1 MILSLR
7 DISENTGKTEKTQA
21 DLEIRVI
28 TVNGLH
34 YPVVSASPV
43 DITVVNTGNKNLSV
57 TASGEVQ
64 TVIPCDRCLKEVQCT
79 VPYEVTRK
87 LDMKQTEE
95 QRIADL
101 DEISYLTGTNLD
113 VDRLVYL
120 EVLMN
125 WPVKVLCKEDC
136 KGICSRCGKDLNLG
150 PCGCAD
156 EPKDPHMAAIS
167 DIFSKFKEV

>member
-1 MILSLR
+1 MIVSLR
-7 DISENTGKTEKTQA
+7 EITENTGKTEKHQGS
-21 DLEIRVI
+21 LEFMEVA
-28 TVNGLH
+28 VNGLR
-34 YPVVSASPV
+34 YPVISASPV
-43 DITVVNTGNKNLSV
+43 EITVTNIGNKTVSV
-57 TASGEVQ
+57 SASGGICV
-64 TVIPCDRCLKEVQCT
+64 TIPCDRCLKAVNVQI
-79 VPYEVTRK
+79 PYDISRK
-87 LDMKQTEE
+87 LDMKKTEE
-95 QRIADL
+95 QRIAEM

-113 VDRLVYL
+113 IDRMVYL

-156 EPKDPHMAAIS
+156 EPKDPRMAAIS